1 MSAYNIFLMSR
12 FQFNM
17 ISFRV
22 KTDQFKEKF
31 ERKYSFFA
39 NWAKYRRKRRQY
51 RRYGK
56 VSIRFIKEKE
66 EIHVVRLPKVNTDLI
81 SEDIIQ
87 ANLPDTKRFDY
98 IIIWGHGMKY
108 QAQILE
114 MIKNHPCFRIAKIVK
129 HKPKTI
135 KSLIKAVYSYDYAP
149 FRHLKGK
156 TKYLLATPK
165 EAMFIFIENLDPQ
178 EDYFGKGVYRHIES
192 TTLKKFKGE
201 VRDKFADVIN
211 GTKSDEHMIHAS
223 DNEAQ
228 THFILQYLGFDGI
241 LELKESGLAKAM
253 NNNKEITLRTVD
265 INTLYGKIV
274 EHRKADHKKKEKYY
288 INIDQS
294 PHYKFLSGDKKP
306 YIEYTTKLIGTAL
319 QDDHCPEK
327 FNKLLKSF
335 NYLNG
340 PYRNDYIQVKEDR
353 QGKYRVLA
361 GFHRVT
367 ILKYQNHEK
376 IKVAVIK

>member
-1 MSAYNIFLMSR
+1 
-12 FQFNM
+12 M
-17 ISFRV
+17 ISVRG
-22 KTDQFKEKF
+22 KIDQFKEKV
-31 ERKYSFFA
+31 ERKFPLFA

-51 RRYGK
+51 RRYGR

-66 EIHVVRLPKVNTDLI
+66 QIQVLRLPKVNTDLI
-81 SEDIIQ
+81 SENIIQ

-114 MIKNHPCFRIAKIVK
+114 MIKNHPGFRIAKILK
-129 HKPKTI
+129 HEPEGI
-135 KSLIKAVYSYDYAP
+135 KSLIKEVYSYDYAP

-165 EAMFIFIENLDPQ
+165 EVMFIFIENLDPQ

-201 VRDKFADVIN
+201 IRDKFAHVIN
-211 GTKSDEHMIHAS
+211 GTKSDEHMVHAS

-228 THFILQYLGFDGI
+228 THFMLQHLGFDGI
-241 LELKESGLAKAM
+241 LELRDSGLAKKI
-253 NNNKEITLRTVD
+253 NNNKEITIRTVD

-274 EHRKADHKKKEKYY
+274 EYRKSNHKKKVKFD
-288 INIDQS
+288 INITQS
-294 PHYKFLSGDKKP
+294 PHYKFLFGNKKP

-319 QDDHCPEK
+319 QDGHCPEK
-327 FNKLLKSF
+327 FDKLLKSF
-335 NYLNG
+335 NYLDG
-340 PYRNDYIQVKEDR
+340 PFRNDYIQVKEDSK
-353 QGKYRVLA
+353 GKYRVLA

-367 ILKYQNHEK
+367 ILKYQNHDK